1 MKFRKLYDDNRKS
14 VIDALIALWCGELA
28 TPSQLA
34 QGDSLEQLVKK
45 QMFSPTDTW
54 PLVQCMN
61 SWTPAKDA
69 KRAKD
74 LVHGLW
80 TSKFT
85 PYRHQAE
92 AWEALQSFTPDG
104 RPKSMCV
111 TTGTGSGKTECF
123 MLPLVDDLRSKDA
136 GNNRIKAL
144 FLYPLN
150 ALMEDQ
156 KERLQDLI
164 KGTGLKFAVYNSE
177 LPEKW
182 PEPGSPHYDEVIDII
197 ATLQGWEKDK
207 QGNYVKDSDGKPIK
221 KYPDLIATREDL
233 RNNPPDILL
242 TNPTMLEYILLRRA
256 DERLIDPLQQ
266 SLRWVVIDET
276 HTYTGAGA
284 TEMAML
290 LRRVLQAFDVDAK
303 TKVRFA
309 TSSATF
315 GNGHEATEKLRT
327 FIADMTGTT
336 TDQVEVIGGTRIGY
350 DAIPAGRDERVLKAI
365 FDNDFISLKELYPD
379 AATIEEGLER
389 LDALCDRCAQ
399 QPIDEYGNPLLRV
412 KAHFFYRVPNNGIY
426 ARLTEHNGGAF
437 KIHPFIPREE
447 TDDCHG
453 TPLLEMGRC
462 KNCGEYLA
470 IALYNE
476 GDETYTPVE
485 FDEEDMFDL
494 ERQPKNNQ
502 LKYAA
507 ICLSKGN
514 ELMEGN
520 LKMSVS
526 GDKLVSCPDASN
538 GGWHLMVNTACR
550 CPSCG
555 KSLTKTH
562 GHNDSEGFDPDTTE
576 ESGIKKIR
584 VSAEFISRVLAPSI
598 LDNVQ
603 PTPVTKINGGLF
615 PLHDGQQFLSFADS
629 RQMAAQ
635 STLNQNIEQEK
646 MWVYSTIY
654 HELNQ
659 RAAQGTKTKSD
670 YMALATKAMAKSE
683 FEKAKEYI
691 DLATSAPEN
700 AGALPVMSWMEVA
713 ALLKK
718 HPYFETFC
726 TQFLRRGPN
735 SDEMNHGK
743 INEDMRNK
751 YVHSIMAQYLAPH
764 PKSAQS
770 PENLG
775 LFHAC
780 YPQIESVTLPD
791 EVVAFNESISNPS
804 RKISEQDWRNLLT
817 MFMDYR
823 VRVNQSFCFKMPGKP
838 GTLDIFDLVRFASQ
852 KPHRRP
858 VAKPRITRTLP
869 QTMIIRYLAALIADS
884 TDQAAMAEAYR
895 NNRLVISRVIDA
907 LWRDLTDTTRLIEI
921 GWVYNENATTV
932 DKFERERGRRGEP
945 EPWRLNLVNMSF
957 TLFGETSLV
966 DTNTI
971 SIPRATHI
979 PRWRPTWVEFK
990 NFSPYMI
997 NRIPQLIK
1005 QDKSEQW
1012 SPYRHETGATST
1024 NVKNWARK
1032 NRKILWENGL
1042 WGENGTFSDRLEEI
1056 HCMPKLFIQAEH
1068 TAQVDKAV
1076 SRRFQEDFK
1085 KHYINILACS
1095 TTMEMGVDLGSLEAV
1110 LLNSVPPSP
1119 ANYKQRSGRSGRAAQ
1134 VRSVCITL
1142 CSSDAVGLA
1151 VLNDAMATIINRP
1164 VEVPTVD
1171 LESRQVIQ
1179 RHANAFLI
1187 RAFNLFGSGSISQKV
1202 IDFYTPFKLDFKS
1215 TNSREKV
1222 AFLPDGITEAL
1233 PTHRLGDYSGTLCR
1247 KFDDKCKSPDEN
1259 KVVKPLRELLRGT
1272 GFDVYEIIQEAAK
1285 ANKICYGQ
1293 IQANVEYLKQELEAN
1308 SKRRNFLVWKYN
1320 SLLKERLIDY
1330 WAKNRFTPNANMP
1343 VNVIS
1348 FEIYNQGRSSNVSL
1362 PSYGLREALAQY
1374 CPGNTVTIDGVV
1386 YPVQGVEPV
1395 CHSGTQEPF
1404 RKLYRNNNECRIDDD
1419 NLDPKIQWTVN
1430 GYEGLEMVTPASF
1443 IPDED
1448 RSRIVDKGKFTQVS
1462 SQLIGT
1468 TSWPEDDPNQ
1478 LVSFRT
1484 NRETTGNILYYNK
1497 GVGYGF
1503 CMCSWCHRIVIEEE
1517 PADKEDKLSNL
1528 PVDFNPLEERTENDS
1543 DGDNESEEQPV
1554 LYHRALR
1561 GKMAGKK
1568 CLGSNTP
1575 KAVHRNVIIGD
1586 KIQTDFCEIKI
1597 RPSMGENW
1605 ISQNKGKEQELLTT
1619 LAVLLAQALVEV
1631 LGKERTAVD
1640 FKVMAN
1646 GHICIFDTNPGG
1658 AGYSIRLRTQET
1670 QQAVLRRAKTI
1681 LDNARTRDALLDRN
1695 TSRFERLINLRAAN
1709 DWFSNLK
1716 L

>member
-1 MKFRKLYDDNRKS
+1 MKFRKLYDENRNS
-14 VIDALIALWCGELA
+14 VINALTALWCGELA

-34 QGDSLEQLVKK
+34 QGDSLEQMVKK
-45 QMFSPTDTW
+45 QLFAPADTW

-69 KRAKD
+69 NRAKEM
-74 LVHGLW
+74 VHGLW
-80 TSKFT
+80 TSKFM
-85 PYRHQAE
+85 PYQHQSE
-92 AWEALQSFTPDG
+92 AWEALQSYTTDG

-123 MLPLVDDLRSKDA
+123 MLPLVDNLRGEDA
-136 GNNRIKAL
+136 GNKQIKAL

-156 KERLQDLI
+156 KERLQNLI
-164 KGTGLKFAVYNSE
+164 KGTGLKFAVYNGE

-182 PEPGSPHYDEVIDII
+182 PNPEDTNYKDVIDTI
-197 ATLQGWEKDK
+197 ATLQGWQKDEHE
-207 QGNYVKDSDGKPIK
+207 NYLKDSNGNPIK

-256 DERLIDPLQQ
+256 DEPLINPENK

-290 LRRVLQAFDVDAK
+290 LRRVLQAFNVDAK
-303 TKVRFA
+303 TEVRFA

-315 GNGHEATEKLRT
+315 GNGSEATEKLRK

-350 DAIPAGRDERVLKAI
+350 DAIPAGRDERALKAI

-379 AATIEEGLER
+379 AGTIEEGLER
-389 LDALCDRCAQ
+389 LDALCDRCAER
-399 QPIDEYGNPLLRV
+399 PIDEFGNPLLRV
-412 KAHFFYRVPNNGIY
+412 KTHFFYRVPNNGIY

-437 KIHPFIPREE
+437 KIYPFIPREE
-447 TDDCHG
+447 ADERPEN
-453 TPLLEMGRC
+453 PLLEMGRC
-462 KNCGEYLA
+462 KNCGEYMA

-476 GDETYTPVE
+476 SDETYTPVE

-494 ERQPKNNQ
+494 EKQPRDNRR
-502 LKYAA
+502 KYAA
-507 ICLSKGN
+507 ISLSRGDD
-514 ELMEGN
+514 LMEGN
-520 LKMSVS
+520 LKMRIS
-526 GDKLVSCPDASN
+526 GNKLVPWPDAPKDK
-538 GGWHLMVNTACR
+538 WHLLVNTAR
-550 CPSCG
+550 KCPCCG
-555 KSLTKTH
+555 KALTKTR
-562 GHNDSEGFDPDTTE
+562 GQGDTEVFDPDTLD
-576 ESGIKKIR
+576 ESGLKKIR
-584 VSAEFISRVLAPSI
+584 AGAEFISRVLAPSI

-603 PTPVTKINGGLF
+603 PTQVIEKDGGLF

-629 RQMAAQ
+629 RQMAAK
-635 STLNQNIEQEK
+635 STLNQNIEQER

-654 HELNQ
+654 HELNR
-659 RAAQGTKTKSD
+659 RAAQGIRTKSD
-670 YMALATKAMAKSE
+670 YMALAQKAMTESDIAK
-683 FEKAKEYI
+683 AQEYLT
-691 DLATSAPEN
+691 LATSAPESTDSMPI
-700 AGALPVMSWMEVA
+700 LSWMEIA
-713 ALLKK
+713 ELLKK

-726 TQFLRRGPN
+726 TQFLRRGPS

-775 LFHAC
+775 LFHTC
-780 YPQIESVTLPD
+780 YPVIDSVNLPN
-791 EVVAFNESISNPS
+791 EVVAFNEIVSSPSN
-804 RKISEQDWRNLLT
+804 KISVQDWHNLLSVY
-817 MFMDYR
+817 MDYR
-823 VRVNQSFCFKMPGKP
+823 VRVNQSFCFKMPGNP
-838 GTLDIFDLVRFASQ
+838 GRLDIFDLERFASQ

-858 VAKPRITRTLP
+858 VVKPKITKTLP

-884 TDQAAMAEAYR
+884 TEQPAMAEAYR
-895 NNRLVISRVIDA
+895 NNQQVIAQVIDA
-907 LWRDLTDTTRLIEI
+907 MWRDLTDNTKLIEI
-921 GWVYNENATTV
+921 GWVYNEKSTTN
-932 DKFERERGRRGEP
+932 DKFEREKGRRDEP
-945 EPWRLNLVNMSF
+945 APWRLNLVNMSF
-957 TLFGETSLV
+957 TLFGKTSLV
-966 DTNTI
+966 DTNTV

-979 PRWRPTWVEFK
+979 PRWRPAWVDFK
-990 NFSPYMI
+990 RFSPYMI
-997 NRIPQLIK
+997 NRIPQLIN
-1005 QDKSEQW
+1005 QEMSELW
-1012 SPYRHETGATST
+1012 SPYRHENGATRT
-1024 NVKNWARK
+1024 DVKNWARN
-1032 NRKILWENGL
+1032 NRKLLWGNGL
-1042 WGENGTFSDRLEEI
+1042 WGDNGTFSDRLEEI
-1056 HCMPKLFIQAEH
+1056 HSMPKLMIQAEH

-1095 TTMEMGVDLGSLEAV
+1095 TTMEMGVDLGSLEVV

-1142 CSSDAVGLA
+1142 CGSDAVGLG
-1151 VLNDAMATIINRP
+1151 VLDNAMNTIINRP

-1202 IDFYTPFKLDFKS
+1202 IDYYTPFKLAFKS
-1215 TNSREKV
+1215 TNSKEKV
-1222 AFLPDGITEAL
+1222 AFLPDGITEAM
-1233 PTHRLGDYSGTLCR
+1233 PTHRIGDKSGTLCQ
-1247 KFDDKCKSPDEN
+1247 KFDNDCKTPDTVA
-1259 KVVKPLRELLRGT
+1259 VVKPLKELLRGT
-1272 GFDVYEIIQEAAK
+1272 GFSVEEIIQEAAK
-1285 ANKICYGQ
+1285 SNLTCYGQ
-1293 IQANVEYLKQELEAN
+1293 IQANVEHLKQELEEN
-1308 SKRRNFLVWKYN
+1308 PKRRNFLVWKYN

-1348 FEIYNQGRSSNVSL
+1348 FEIYNQGRSSNISL

-1374 CPGNTVTIDGVV
+1374 CPGNTVAIDGVV

-1404 RKLYRNNNECRIDDD
+1404 RKLYRNINECRIDDD
-1419 NLDPKIQWTVN
+1419 NLTHKIPWTVN
-1430 GYEGLEMVTPASF
+1430 DDTGLEMVTPGSF

-1448 RSRIVDKGKFTQVS
+1448 RTRIMDNGKFTRVS

-1468 TSWPEDDPNQ
+1468 TGWPEDNPNQ
-1478 LVSFRT
+1478 LISFRT
-1484 NRETTGNILYYNK
+1484 NRDTKGDILYYNE
-1497 GVGYGF
+1497 GLGYGF

-1517 PADKEDKLSNL
+1517 LADKEDKLSNL
-1528 PVDFNPLEERTENDS
+1528 PDEFNPLEERIENEE
-1543 DGDNESEEQPV
+1543 DNESKEQPR

-1568 CLGSNTP
+1568 CIGSYTP
-1575 KAVHRNVIIGD
+1575 KAIHRNIIIGD

-1597 RPSMGENW
+1597 RPFMGENW
-1605 ISQNKGKEQELLTT
+1605 ISGRNKENEDLLTT
-1619 LAVLLAQALVEV
+1619 LAILFTQALMEV
-1631 LGKERTAVD
+1631 IGKERTAVD
-1640 FKVMAN
+1640 FTVMPN

-1658 AGYSIRLRTQET
+1658 AGYSIKLRTPET

-1681 LDNARTRDALLDRN
+1681 LDNAKTKDALLDRN
-1695 TSRFERLINLRAAN
+1695 TNRFERLISLRAAN
-1709 DWFSNLK
+1709 SWFSNLE